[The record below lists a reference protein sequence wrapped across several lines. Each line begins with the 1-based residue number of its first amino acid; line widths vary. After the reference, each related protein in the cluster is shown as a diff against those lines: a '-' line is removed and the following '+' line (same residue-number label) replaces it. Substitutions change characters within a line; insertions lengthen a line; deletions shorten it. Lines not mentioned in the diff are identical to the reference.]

1 MSKKFHFIAIGGV
14 GMSGLAKFLIQQ
26 GYTVSGS
33 DVNDSKYVKQLKEM
47 GIDVL
52 VLDHHEAD
60 YISELALIKIHVKG
74 KMILRS
80 TRTLKPVDYYFSERE
95 ELTCSFYQDE
105 DLNDENIIFVEDDKI
120 DIDEEVISLII
131 TSIPIKIIG
140 KDEPEHFEG
149 DGYEVMSE
157 DEYYQKDKENKIDP
171 RFASLSSLLDEEE

>member
-1 MSKKFHFIAIGGV
+1 MIIEKSELINYKHIEKSYDFTLDEEDIKNVKDIISFEY
-14 GMSGLAKFLIQQ
+14 AK
-26 GYTVSGS
+26 
-33 DVNDSKYVKQLKEM
+33 VK
-47 GIDVL
+47 V
-52 VLDHHEAD
+52 EAD

-95 ELTCSFYQDE
+95 ELTYSFYQDE

-140 KDEPEHFEG
+140 KDEPEHFED

>member
-1 MSKKFHFIAIGGV
+1 MIIEKSELINYKHIEKSYDFTLDEEDVKNVKDIISFEY
-14 GMSGLAKFLIQQ
+14 AK
-26 GYTVSGS
+26 
-33 DVNDSKYVKQLKEM
+33 VK
-47 GIDVL
+47 V
-52 VLDHHEAD
+52 EAD

-95 ELTCSFYQDE
+95 ELTYSFYQDE

-140 KDEPEHFEG
+140 KDEPEHFER

>member
-1 MSKKFHFIAIGGV
+1 MIIEKSELINYKHIEKSYDFTLDEEDVKNVKDIISFEY
-14 GMSGLAKFLIQQ
+14 AK
-26 GYTVSGS
+26 
-33 DVNDSKYVKQLKEM
+33 VK
-47 GIDVL
+47 V
-52 VLDHHEAD
+52 EAD

-95 ELTCSFYQDE
+95 ELTYSFYQDE

-131 TSIPIKIIG
+131 TSITIKIIG
-140 KDEPEHFEG
+140 KDEPEHFER

>member
-1 MSKKFHFIAIGGV
+1 MIIEKSELINYKHIEKSYDFTLDEEDIKNVKDIISFEY
-14 GMSGLAKFLIQQ
+14 AK
-26 GYTVSGS
+26 
-33 DVNDSKYVKQLKEM
+33 VK
-47 GIDVL
+47 V
-52 VLDHHEAD
+52 EAD

-95 ELTCSFYQDE
+95 ELTYSFYQDE

-140 KDEPEHFEG
+140 KDEPEHFER

>member
-1 MSKKFHFIAIGGV
+1 MIIEKSELINYKHIEKSYDFTLDEEDVKNVKDIISFEY
-14 GMSGLAKFLIQQ
+14 AK
-26 GYTVSGS
+26 
-33 DVNDSKYVKQLKEM
+33 VK
-47 GIDVL
+47 V
-52 VLDHHEAD
+52 EAD
-60 YISELALIKIHVKG
+60 YISELALIKIHVKV

-80 TRTLKPVDYYFSERE
+80 TRALKPVAYYFSERE
-95 ELTCSFYQDE
+95 ELTCSFYQDG
-105 DLNDENIIFVEDDKI
+105 DLNDENIIVVEDDKI

-140 KDEPEHFEG
+140 KDEPEHLEG

>member
-1 MSKKFHFIAIGGV
+1 MIIEKSELINYKHIEKSYDFTLDEEDIKNVKDIISFEY
-14 GMSGLAKFLIQQ
+14 AK
-26 GYTVSGS
+26 
-33 DVNDSKYVKQLKEM
+33 VK
-47 GIDVL
+47 V
-52 VLDHHEAD
+52 EAD

-105 DLNDENIIFVEDDKI
+105 DLNDENIIFVEDEKI